1 MSLIDLH
8 VHSNASDGSLSPSEV
23 VSLAAEAGLSAI
35 AITDHDTVS
44 GVQEALDAAADQNI
58 TVVPG
63 VELSCLYHDREI
75 HLLGLFINHQ
85 DPDFLKFLKD
95 AEEKRITRNIEMLNA
110 FQKDGFQIT
119 EEDLTCGNPKTIITR
134 AHFARA
140 LVKRGYASSVDQAF
154 KKYLNPDRPYY
165 RKRRIITPMEA
176 LQAVI
181 AADGFPVLAHPCLY
195 KLGWAQIEELIVSL
209 TDAGMKGLE
218 CFHSSNTQNES
229 SKLRSLALKYHLFPT
244 GGSDFHGAAKPD
256 IKIGCGRGKLRVPA
270 QYLDDIVNYRKDLK
284 DR

>member
-35 AITDHDTVS
+35 ALTDHDTVS

-95 AEEKRITRNIEMLNA
+95 AE
-110 FQKDGFQIT
+110 
-119 EEDLTCGNPKTIITR
+119 C
-134 AHFARA
+134 
-140 LVKRGYASSVDQAF
+140 VS
-154 KKYLNPDRPYY
+154 
-165 RKRRIITPMEA
+165 KRRA
-176 LQAVI
+176 S
-181 AADGFPVLAHPCLY
+181 DH
-195 KLGWAQIEELIVSL
+195 
-209 TDAGMKGLE
+209 
-218 CFHSSNTQNES
+218 
-229 SKLRSLALKYHLFPT
+229 R
-244 GGSDFHGAAKPD
+244 GGSDLWKSENDHNKGTFRPGASK
-256 IKIGCGRGKLRVPA
+256 KRLRVFCGSGLQKISEPGSSLLSEA
-270 QYLDDIVNYRKDLK
+270 PYHYTDGSFTGR
-284 DR
+284 DRCRRLSGPCPPLPL